1 MAQPTL
7 HPGDHATAPVPP
19 PRRKRSLTAME
30 VAEAAALADVAAA
43 ICVLSR
49 ILPIA
54 GAAMLV
60 ASIPFAVLGIR
71 RRLRVCVLATVIGW
85 IVGLLFGGYTA
96 ANMVGAAAIAGCFA
110 GIAIRRRW
118 SPLSVVVRG
127 IVVIGI
133 PSAALTTGLLAV
145 FASYREFVFENIRN
159 GTAGTARIFANAG
172 IAQVEDFDAGVR
184 RALEVWPITIA
195 VVGLVGAAG
204 GALLTAVFVWRPAQ
218 SIARRLGDIATDDTV
233 ADAGAVAPVP
243 LHARGVTV
251 VHPGSTTPTI
261 AGVDLDV
268 LPGSL
273 VAVVGHN
280 GAGKSTL
287 ARVVSGRAPTHG
299 DVWRPGSAGLG
310 MPGGTAMIGQ
320 RPETSVLAL
329 AVGDDLAWG
338 VPDMTP
344 ERSREVLDRVGLDLD
359 LDAETARLS
368 GGQLQRL
375 AVASALVRAPGL
387 LVSDESTAMID
398 GRGRADLMGLY
409 RGLANDGTAVVHVTH
424 DPVEMRGADA
434 VIALPGGTSEPAV
447 PVPDQGGR
455 WLRGGE
461 VRVENLSFA
470 HDSGTPWDREVL
482 RDVSMTVA
490 PGQTVLVTGANGSGK
505 TTLARLLAGIEKP
518 VHGTVTVDGEPVRN
532 DRTCALY
539 GQQFARLSLVRSRVR
554 DDICDAAGVDHAQGR
569 LVWQALRELGLD
581 PAQVAE
587 ARIDHLSVGQQR
599 RVALAGLLAARPRVL
614 VLDEPLAGLDT
625 ASRHAMVA
633 ALYRVRASGTTLVI
647 VTHDETELTQIAD
660 RVVEVSPLPAL
671 PDARPTGKASRASL
685 VSAVG
690 RVLPQTSPAKRLW
703 VGTKVF
709 AIVATAAMLGWN
721 PSWTTVGAAAALAV
735 VWTLAGRVSFSA
747 LPRLPWWVPVV
758 ALAGGTVTA
767 MGGGAPYVTVADVR
781 LGLGGA
787 STFGILISITV
798 VSLYLSLLFCWT
810 TPMVEVPAFLQ
821 RMVGWFARLRIPVQP
836 VAVGVTVALRLLPF
850 MLTDFRALLQTIA
863 QRRTPG
869 PQSFTQRAQ
878 QWSACLPI
886 VCSLAVQN
894 AREVATS
901 LDNRGGVGT
910 VARRDRRPGV
920 LDIVVILAILA
931 LTVGCGVVVGARY

>member
-1 MAQPTL
+1 MGHPTVRDAA
-7 HPGDHATAPVPP
+7 PGTDTRARTGRRRLSAT
-19 PRRKRSLTAME
+19 E
-30 VAEAAALADVAAA
+30 VAEAAVLADVAAA

-71 RRLRVCVLATVIGW
+71 RRLSVCVLATVVGW

-96 ANMVGAAAIAGCFA
+96 ANMVGAAAIAGCFS
-110 GIAIRRRW
+110 GIAMRREW
-118 SPLSVVVRG
+118 SPPSVIVRALV
-127 IVVIGI
+127 IVGV
-133 PSAALTTGLLAV
+133 PSAGLTTGLLAV
-145 FASYREFVFENIRN
+145 FSSYREFVFDNIRI
-159 GTAGTARIFANAG
+159 GLGGTARLFANAG
-172 IAQVEDFDAGVR
+172 IAQVGEFDDAVR
-184 RALEVWPITIA
+184 RALEVWPVTIT
-195 VVGLVGAAG
+195 VVGLIGATLG
-204 GALLTAVFVWRPAQ
+204 VLLTTFFVWRPAR
-218 SIARRLGDIATDDTV
+218 SIARRLGPVATDDAP
-233 ADAGAVAPVP
+233 ADDTAVVAPVP

-251 VHPGSTTPTI
+251 VHPETAVPAI
-261 AGVDLDV
+261 AGIDVDV
-268 LPGSL
+268 LPRSL

-287 ARVVSGRAPTHG
+287 ARVISGRTPTAG
-299 DVWRPGSAGLG
+299 EVWRPGAVGLG

-320 RPETSVLAL
+320 RPETTVLGL

-344 ERSREVLDRVGLDLD
+344 ERSQVVLRRVGLEVDLD
-359 LDAETARLS
+359 TETSRMS

-375 AVASALVRAPGL
+375 AVASALVRDPAL

-398 GRGRADLMGLY
+398 AAGRDGLMRLY
-409 RGLANDGTAVVHVTH
+409 RGLADAGTAVVHVTH
-424 DPVEMRGADA
+424 EPAEMAGADST
-434 VIALPGGTSEPAV
+434 VVVPGGTWEPAV
-447 PVPDQGGR
+447 PVPDGGGR
-455 WLRGGE
+455 WLRGGA
-461 VRVENLSFA
+461 VRVDGLRFA
-470 HDSGTPWDREVL
+470 HDSGTPWQRPVL
-482 RDVSMTVA
+482 RDVSMSIA
-490 PGQTVLVTGANGSGK
+490 PGQTVLITGANGAGK
-505 TTLARLLAGIEKP
+505 TTLARVLAGIEKP
-518 VHGTVTVDGEPVRN
+518 VEGTVLVDGEPVRN

-539 GQQFARLSLVRSRVR
+539 GHQFARLSLVRSRVR
-554 DDICDAAGVDHAQGR
+554 DDICDAAGVDRANGR

-587 ARIDHLSVGQQR
+587 ARIDNLSVGQQR

-625 ASRHAMVA
+625 ASRHAMVT
-633 ALYRVRASGTTLVI
+633 ALARVRASGTTLVV
-647 VTHDETELTQIAD
+647 VTHDETELTPIAD
-660 RVVEVSPLPAL
+660 RVVEVSPLPDIDEPL
-671 PDARPTGKASRASL
+671 RGTASRASL
-685 VSAVG
+685 IGVVG
-690 RVLPQTSPAKRLW
+690 RVLPQPSPAKRLW
-703 VGTKVF
+703 VGTKVL
-709 AIVATAAMLGWN
+709 AIVATALMLGWN
-721 PSWTTVGAAAALAV
+721 PSWTTVGAAALLAV
-735 VWTLAGRVSFSA
+735 VWTAAGRISLRT

-758 ALAGGTVTA
+758 TLLGGSLTA
-767 MGGGAPYVTVADVR
+767 FGGGAPYVTIADVR

-821 RMVGWFARLRIPVQP
+821 RVVGWFARVRIPVQP

-850 MLTDFRALLQTIA
+850 LLTDFRALVQTIG

-869 PQSFTQRAQ
+869 PQSITQRAV
-878 QWSACLPI
+878 QWTACLPI

-901 LDNRGGVGT
+901 MDNRGGIGP

-920 LDIVVILAILA
+920 LDVLVIIGILA
-931 LTVGCGVVVGARY
+931 LTISCATLVGSSY

>member
-1 MAQPTL
+1 MGHPTL
-7 HPGDHATAPVPP
+7 RRADPETPSRARP
-19 PRRKRSLTAME
+19 PRRRLTATE

-71 RRLRVCVLATVIGW
+71 RRLSVCVLATVIGW

-110 GIAIRRRW
+110 GIALRRGW
-118 SPLSVVVRG
+118 SPPSVVVRAIL
-127 IVVIGI
+127 IVGV

-145 FASYREFVFENIRN
+145 FASYREFVFDNIRN
-159 GTAGTARIFANAG
+159 GLGGTARIFAAAG
-172 IAQVEDFDAGVR
+172 IAQVQEFDDGVR
-184 RALEVWPITIA
+184 RALEVWPITVS
-195 VVGLVGAAG
+195 VVGLIGAAG
-204 GALLTAVFVWRPAQ
+204 GVLLTAVFVWRPAQ
-218 SIARRLGDIATDDTV
+218 SIARRLGAVATDDAP
-233 ADAGAVAPVP
+233 ADETAIVAPVP

-251 VHPGSTTPTI
+251 VHPEALVPTI
-261 AGVDLDV
+261 ADIDVDV
-268 LPGSL
+268 VPGSL

-287 ARVVSGRAPTHG
+287 ARVISGRAPTAG
-299 DVWRPGSAGLG
+299 QVWRPGTAGLG

-320 RPETSVLAL
+320 RPETGVLGL

-344 ERSREVLDRVGLDLD
+344 ERSAAVLHRVGLDLD
-359 LDAETARLS
+359 LDAETSRLS

-375 AVASALVRAPGL
+375 AVASALVRGPGL

-398 GRGRADLMGLY
+398 AAGRDGLMRLY
-409 RGLANDGTAVVHVTH
+409 RRIADTGTAVVHVTH
-424 DPVEMRGADA
+424 DPAEMAGADST
-434 VIALPGGTSEPAV
+434 VVVPGGSSEPAV
-447 PVPDQGGR
+447 PVPDGGGR
-455 WLRGGE
+455 WLRGGA
-461 VRVENLSFA
+461 VRVDGLRFA
-470 HDSGTPWDREVL
+470 HDSGTPWQRAVL
-482 RDVSMTVA
+482 RDVSMSIA
-490 PGQTVLVTGANGSGK
+490 PGQTVLVTGANGAGK

-518 VHGTVTVDGEPVRN
+518 VAGTVLVDGEPVRN

-539 GQQFARLSLVRSRVR
+539 GHQFARLSLVRSRVR
-554 DDICDAAGVDHAQGR
+554 DDVCDAAGVDRANGR

-581 PAQVAE
+581 PARVAE

-625 ASRHAMVA
+625 ASRQAMVA
-633 ALYRVRASGTTLVI
+633 ALARVRASGTTLVI
-647 VTHDETELTQIAD
+647 VTHDETELSAIAD
-660 RVVEVSPLPAL
+660 RVVEVSPLLSGDEPLA
-671 PDARPTGKASRASL
+671 GKASRASMIG
-685 VSAVG
+685 VVG
-690 RVLPQTSPAKRLW
+690 RVLPQPSPAKSLW
-703 VGTKVF
+703 VGTKVL
-709 AIVATAAMLGWN
+709 AIVATAAMLAWN
-721 PSWTTVGAAAALAV
+721 PSWTTVGAAALLAL
-735 VWTLAGRVSFSA
+735 VWTLAGRISLRT

-758 ALAGGTVTA
+758 ALAGGSVTA
-767 MGGGAPYVTVADVR
+767 LGGGAPFVTIADVR

-787 STFGILISITV
+787 STFGVLICITI

-821 RMVGWFARLRIPVQP
+821 RVVGWFARVRIPVQP

-869 PQSFTQRAQ
+869 PQSLTQRAV
-878 QWSACLPI
+878 QWGACLPI

-901 LDNRGGVGT
+901 MENRGGIGS
-910 VARRDRRPGV
+910 VARADRRPGV
-920 LDIVVILAILA
+920 LDILVIVAILA
-931 LTVGCGVVVGARY
+931 LTIGCAFLVGTRY